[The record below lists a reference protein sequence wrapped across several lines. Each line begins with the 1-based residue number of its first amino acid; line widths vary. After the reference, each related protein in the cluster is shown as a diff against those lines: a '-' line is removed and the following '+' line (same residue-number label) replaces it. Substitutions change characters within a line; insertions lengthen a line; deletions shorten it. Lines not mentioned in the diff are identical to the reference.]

1 MLGPN
6 IETEGSRSRPWAI
19 RGSVARL
26 IVALLF
32 VAILTSIV
40 IATIGGLAHGS
51 SGRTCTHRPLAA
63 ASRGAPDRCR

>member
-6 IETEGSRSRPWAI
+6 IETEGSRLRPWTS
-19 RGSVARL
+19 RGSVAWL

-51 SGRTCTHRPLAA
+51 SGRTCTHQPVAA
-63 ASRGAPDRCR
+63 ASKRAADRCR